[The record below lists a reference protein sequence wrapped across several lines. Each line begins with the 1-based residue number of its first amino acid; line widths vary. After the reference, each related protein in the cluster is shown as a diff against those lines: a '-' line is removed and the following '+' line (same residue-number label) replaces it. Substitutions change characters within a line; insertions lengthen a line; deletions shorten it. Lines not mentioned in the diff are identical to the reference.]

1 MRKPVLLVKAGGQ
14 LYLVERTK
22 LDESKITKGQ
32 EYFDGKGNIR
42 IWGTGHVYSLDSKM
56 IVATPDQIGIIEES
70 RENNATCLRDM
81 IESDFRII
89 LERRQGECW
98 VEVDGLPH
106 TDGVSRPIYYQHK
119 VLIHIN

>member
-1 MRKPVLLVKAGGQ
+1 MRKAVLLVKAGGE
-14 LYLVERTK
+14 LYLVETTK
-22 LDESKITKGQ
+22 LDQGKMKKGM
-32 EYFDGKGNIR
+32 EYYDGKGNIR

-56 IVATPDQIGIIEES
+56 IFATPDQIGIIEEFQ
-70 RENNATCLRDM
+70 ENNATCLRDM